1 MQPELAFSLFGM
13 SFTLKA
19 YVLFALSGA
28 LAGIATALPLLKRE
42 GLPIRRAL
50 VLLLAMA
57 AAFLIGARLFN
68 YAINPRA
75 YDGALHIYTL
85 RLVGLSVYGGILG
98 ALCTLLLYSGLAH
111 VPALRLLDALVL
123 PAGLAFALA
132 RVGCYLNGCCAGV
145 ATHSRWGVAF
155 PLSDGELE
163 LLNGLPPLIGS
174 IKPKLSFF
182 PTQLFEL
189 SLVLLGLVPI
199 LWLYFRRRLPHGAA
213 FLFYGIWFSAMRL
226 AILPLRSLPYS
237 PAIVHIFYPLFYAFL
252 ITIGLLALSL
262 LYKKNRGR

>member
-75 YDGALHIYTL
+75 LCIFIPCGWSGCPYTAA
-85 RLVGLSVYGGILG
+85 S
-98 ALCTLLLYSGLAH
+98 LA
-111 VPALRLLDALVL
+111 PY
-123 PAGLAFALA
+123 A
-132 RVGCYLNGCCAGV
+132 RSCFIQVWPMSRPCACWMLWCCPRG
-145 ATHSRWGVAF
+145 
-155 PLSDGELE
+155 
-163 LLNGLPPLIGS
+163 
-174 IKPKLSFF
+174 
-182 PTQLFEL
+182 
-189 SLVLLGLVPI
+189 
-199 LWLYFRRRLPHGAA
+199 
-213 FLFYGIWFSAMRL
+213 
-226 AILPLRSLPYS
+226 LPLRLPAS
-237 PAIVHIFYPLFYAFL
+237 AA
-252 ITIGLLALSL
+252 T
-262 LYKKNRGR
+262 